1 MHDLER
7 YLINPT
13 SKMRILNK
21 WEVWPWSSSLAS
33 LIFRYLIK
41 MGQKMEHRPRAD
53 ERMNEIRHTD
63 YSFLTYRK
71 TLSYCWIY
79 ACVCVCVCVYSITQL
94 HLTLFCPMD
103 YSSPGSPVHRISQAR
118 ILEWVAIS
126 FSRGSCQLRDWT
138 WVSHI
143 TGRFVTILATRESQW
158 HRYTPVNRHLWSL

>member
-21 WEVWPWSSSLAS
+21 WDVWPWSSSLAS

-53 ERMNEIRHTD
+53 ERMTWNKAYKLVSWCTGKRSIIVR
-63 YSFLTYRK
+63 
-71 TLSYCWIY
+71 
-79 ACVCVCVCVYSITQL
+79 CVCVCVCVYSITQL

-103 YSSPGSPVHRISQAR
+103 CSSPGSPVHGISQAR
-118 ILEWVAIS
+118 IQEWVAIS
-126 FSRGSCQLRDWT
+126 FSRGSFQSRTQNSNISCI
-138 WVSHI
+138 SCI
-143 TGRFVTILATRESQW
+143 GRGILYHYCYLGS
-158 HRYTPVNRHLWSL
+158 PVVQ